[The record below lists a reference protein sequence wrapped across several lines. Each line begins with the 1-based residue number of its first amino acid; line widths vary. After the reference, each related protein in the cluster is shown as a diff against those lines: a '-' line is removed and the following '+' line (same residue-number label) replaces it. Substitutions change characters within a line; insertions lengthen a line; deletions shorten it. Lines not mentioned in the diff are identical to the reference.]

1 MVSHPET
8 FTRSLDAEPSTY
20 SKTALSF
27 TGVAKPN
34 QSSGAAL
41 PRSHRPLFTINIYKK
56 KLNTTLRN
64 DYKQYG

>member
-20 SKTALSF
+20 SKTALRF

-34 QSSGAAL
+34 QSSGCRITAVSQA
-41 PRSHRPLFTINIYKK
+41 PIYNKYLQK
-56 KLNTTLRN
+56 KLNTTLHE